1 MTELPLDDAPGD
13 VAAAAHDASRG
24 HVVYLTEHG
33 ERLAVIVPAEL
44 GPQLERLSPDE
55 LADLLEDFADAA
67 APREARASVEAG
79 EPLIPWEQGKAD
91 AGLGPVTYQ
100 V

>member
-1 MTELPLDDAPGD
+1 MTEFPLDDGPDD
-13 VAAAAHDASRG
+13 VAAAAHDAARG
-24 HVVYLTEHG
+24 HVIYLTEHG

-67 APREARASVEAG
+67 AAREARASIEAG
-79 EPLIPWEQGKAD
+79 EPLIPWEQVKAD
-91 AGLGPVTYQ
+91 AGL
-100 V
+100 